1 MKMFLAALFSV
12 STLTYLTILW
22 IVLLTFTQVS
32 LDFRALDQAD
42 QYQLSFI
49 CTIII
54 TIMLQTDQLEVL
66 VHM

>member
-1 MKMFLAALFSV
+1 MSLAALFSV

-22 IVLLTFTQVS
+22 IALLTFTQVS
-32 LDFRALDQAD
+32 LDFRALDQGD

>member
-1 MKMFLAALFSV
+1 MFLSALFSV
-12 STLTYLTILW
+12 TYLTILW

-49 CTIII
+49 CTITI